1 MAKILAHRGFSGK
14 YPENTM
20 LAFRQAI
27 AAGAEGVEFDVQLT
41 KDGVPVILHD
51 ESLLRTGGLDA
62 LIRDLTYEE
71 AARLDLAGPYRGQ
84 VEPQRLPTLEEYFR
98 LVKDLDFLTN
108 IELKTSIF
116 EYPGIEEKVIDLIRA
131 YGLSDRVILSSFNH
145 YSLLRVKALAPELP
159 CGILYECR
167 IAEPQDYARVHHM
180 DYLHPHELFLTPE
193 ELEKYAAAG
202 IRANP
207 WTVNDPNRME
217 ELLSSPAVYA
227 IITNHPDVALALRK

>member
-84 VEPQRLPTLEEYFR
+84 VEPQPLPTLEEYFQ

-116 EYPGIEEKVIDLIRA
+116 EYPGIEEKVIALIRA

-167 IAEPQDYARVHHM
+167 IAEPQGLCQGSSY
-180 DYLHPHELFLTPE
+180 
-193 ELEKYAAAG
+193 G
-202 IRANP
+202 
-207 WTVNDPNRME
+207 
-217 ELLSSPAVYA
+217 LSPSP
-227 IITNHPDVALALRK
+227 